1 MREVNVRK
9 SLKAIELDFESSMKQ
24 TNKQVFVEAYT
35 LLALILFS
43 RLLKSKDNQATGE
56 KQNHSLTSRRIA
68 KELQVI

>member
-35 LLALILFS
+35 LIALILFS
-43 RLLKSKDNQATGE
+43 RLLKSKDTQATGE

>member
-1 MREVNVRK
+1 MRK

-43 RLLKSKDNQATGE
+43 RLLKSKDTQAIGE